1 MPDAPQPLLLDT
13 GALYARFD
21 PDDANHERAQATFE
35 KIRTNEFRF
44 RPLYT
49 SRYVFSELATLLQ
62 RRVPHDETVRALN
75 SIRSSEQI
83 QILTLDDDH
92 FDAVCE
98 AFEQYDD
105 QDISFVDHTTAVLA
119 DQHEIEHVFA
129 FDSDF
134 STLGLTR
141 VPDDL

>member
-1 MPDAPQPLLLDT
+1 VSSFVAW
-13 GALYARFD
+13 FD
-21 PDDANHERAQATFE
+21 PDDANHERAQATSE
-35 KIRTNEFRF
+35 KIRTNELRF

-83 QILTLDDDH
+83 WILTLDDDH
-92 FDAVCE
+92 FDAVCD
-98 AFEQYDD
+98 AFEQCND
-105 QDISFVDHTTAVLA
+105 QDISFVDHTSAVIA
-119 DQHEIEHVFA
+119 AQYEIEHVSA

-141 VPDDL
+141 VPGDL

>member
-13 GALYARFD
+13 GALYARLD
-21 PDDANHERAQATFE
+21 PADVNHDRAQATFE
-35 KIRTNEFRF
+35 NIRTGELGF

-49 SRYVFSELATLLQ
+49 SRYVLSELATLAQ
-62 RRVPHDETVRALN
+62 RQLSHAEAVRSLDA
-75 SIRSSEQI
+75 IRSSDQI
-83 QILTLDDDH
+83 RILTLGDDH

-98 AFEQYDD
+98 AFGRYDD
-105 QDISFVDHTTAVLA
+105 QGISFVDHTTAVLA
-119 DQHEIEHVFA
+119 DRYEIEHVFA

-141 VPDDL
+141 VPVDL